1 MTYHH
6 RRRSAGLRA
15 QQLRR
20 PRGRHQ
26 TLGHEVT
33 WEVPGAEIGRY
44 AYEKHSGDDDFVQP
58 RTLVNEVMSE
68 TDRDHLVTNV
78 VGHASNEVTDE
89 IQWRVI
95 AYWSNVDAQLGARV
109 AAGLGKSDGASANG
123 AQAAAQELLASRAN
137 RA

>member
-6 RRRSAGLRA
+6 AGDQPVYAPNSYGGPQADPEL
-15 QQLRR
+15 
-20 PRGRHQ
+20 GR
-26 TLGHEVT
+26 EVT
-33 WEVPGAEIGRY
+33 WEVPGAELGRY

-58 RTLVNEVMSE
+58 RTLVNQVMSQ
-68 TDRDHLVTNV
+68 TDRDHLVANI

-95 AYWSNVDAQLGARV
+95 AYWTNVDAQLGASV

-123 AQAAAQELLASRAN
+123 AQAASQQLVASRAN